1 MSKFF
6 CIFAVDFRSRYLFIV
21 FVVRQGYDRI
31 RTYRNHT
38 LKNKKWTK
46 EVLNKN

>member
-6 CIFAVDFRSRYLFIV
+6 CIFAVDFRSRCILIV
-21 FVVRQGYDRI
+21 FGGRQAYDRI
-31 RTYRNHT
+31 RTYRNNT
-38 LKNKKWTK
+38 MKNKKWTK